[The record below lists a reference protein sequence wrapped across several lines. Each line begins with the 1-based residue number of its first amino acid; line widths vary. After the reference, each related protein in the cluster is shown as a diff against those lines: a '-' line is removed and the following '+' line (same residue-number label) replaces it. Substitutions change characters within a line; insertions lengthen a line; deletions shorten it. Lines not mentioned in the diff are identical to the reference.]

1 VSDAPSVAGKTVV
14 QLTKEQKED
23 MRKQST
29 GLKFVQQAMEDYK
42 HVACPFP
49 IEVCVDDPT
58 GCIIQRSEHSSPLQ
72 KARSDNKVTGKS
84 ERIESLVMV
93 GERSG
98 GTLAAVK
105 EIADMELSI
114 VVDYLG
120 PVGEWK
126 SDLDQGQSTREAIG
140 LVTYTY
146 VYQQSHQWLQRTPR
160 SQ

>member
-1 VSDAPSVAGKTVV
+1 
-14 QLTKEQKED
+14 
-23 MRKQST
+23 
-29 GLKFVQQAMEDYK
+29 
-42 HVACPFP
+42 
-49 IEVCVDDPT
+49 
-58 GCIIQRSEHSSPLQ
+58 
-72 KARSDNKVTGKS
+72 VTGES
-84 ERIESLVMV
+84 ERIESLVV
-93 GERSG
+93 AGERSG
-98 GTLAAVK
+98 GTLAAVE

-146 VYQQSHQWLQRTPR
+146 VYQQSHQWLQRTPC